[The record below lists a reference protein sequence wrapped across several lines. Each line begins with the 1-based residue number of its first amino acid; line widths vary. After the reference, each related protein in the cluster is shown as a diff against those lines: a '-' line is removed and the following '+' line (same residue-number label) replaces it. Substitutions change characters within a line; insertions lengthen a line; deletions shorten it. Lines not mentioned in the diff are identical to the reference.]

1 MKILVI
7 ASQKGG
13 SGKSTLAAHLGVAAE
28 AAAAG
33 PVILMDTDPQ
43 GTVTEW
49 WNAREATS
57 PALVSALLNEL
68 PEKLEALKKAGA
80 KLVIIDTPPSATQ
93 AIFDVVK
100 LADFVLIP
108 VRPSPNDLRA
118 VGQSVDIVK
127 EASKAFAFCVT
138 QAKATAKL
146 TSQAVAA
153 LSAHGV
159 VAPAIIADRV
169 DFASSMIDGRTVL
182 ETDPRGR
189 SASEI
194 RELFS
199 FVQSAINEKK
209 KSRINEKRK

>member
-28 AAAAG
+28 QEAG
-33 PVILMDTDPQ
+33 PVVMMDTDPQ
-43 GTVTEW
+43 GSILGW
-49 WNAREATS
+49 WNAREAQS

-68 PEKLEALKKAGA
+68 PEKLKALKDAGA

-93 AIFDVVK
+93 AITDVVR

-127 EASKAFAFCVT
+127 EAKKPFAFCVT
-138 QAKATAKL
+138 QAKAAAKL
-146 TSQAVAA
+146 TSQAIAA

-159 VAPAIIADRV
+159 VAPAIIGDRV

-182 ETDPRGR
+182 ETDPKGR
-189 SASEI
+189 SAAEI
-194 RELFS
+194 RELYL
-199 FVQSAINEKK
+199 FVNSSMSEKK
-209 KSRINEKRK
+209 KSRINEKKN

>member
-28 AAAAG
+28 EADAG
-33 PVILMDTDPQ
+33 PVVMLDSDPQ

-49 WNAREATS
+49 WNARKS
-57 PALVSALLNEL
+57 DVPALISALINEL
-68 PEKLEALKKAGA
+68 PEKLKALKDAGA
-80 KLVIIDTPPSATQ
+80 KLVIIDTPPSATK
-93 AIFDVVK
+93 AISDVVR

-127 EASKAFAFCVT
+127 EAGRPFAFCVT

-146 TSQAVAA
+146 TAQAIAA

-159 VAPAIIADRV
+159 VAPSIIADRV

-189 SASEI
+189 SAAEVKA
-194 RELFS
+194 LFS